1 MMRSPIFGKR
11 SGSEEILQ
19 PVKPLYMAITLFV
32 ALMIN
37 LLPLTGWVLGLRPD
51 FVALALLYWGIH
63 QPRKIGF
70 LPAWLLGLTM
80 DVADGSLFGQHA
92 LAYVVMMFAAIA
104 LHRRVSMFD
113 MRQQILHVLPILVI
127 MQLIVL
133 GVRQAAGG
141 EFPGW
146 WYFLSSI
153 TGALLWPATDL
164 LLKIPLRQR
173 IDPDEA

>member
-1 MMRSPIFGKR
+1 MMRSPMLGKL
-11 SGSEEILQ
+11 SGSEEILL
-19 PVKPLYMAITLFV
+19 PVKPMYIALTLLV
-32 ALMIN
+32 ALMVN

-51 FVALALLYWGIH
+51 FVALVLLYWGIH

-70 LPAWLLGLTM
+70 LPALVLGLAM

-92 LAYVVMMFAAIA
+92 LAYSVMMFAAMA

-113 MRQQILHVLPILVI
+113 MRHQILHVLPMLLI

-133 GVRQAAGG
+133 CVRLASGG

-146 WYFLSSI
+146 WYFLTSI
-153 TGALLWPATDL
+153 TGALLWPVADL
-164 LLKIPLRQR
+164 LLKIPLRPR
-173 IDPDEA
+173 PDSDDT

>member
-1 MMRSPIFGKR
+1 MMRAPMFGKL
-11 SGSEEILQ
+11 SASEEILL
-19 PVKPLYMAITLFV
+19 PVKPVYLMITLFV
-32 ALMIN
+32 ALMAN
-37 LLPLTGWVLGLRPD
+37 LLPLTGWILALRPD
-51 FVALALLYWGIH
+51 FVALILLYWGIY

-70 LPAWLLGLTM
+70 LPAWLLGLAM

-92 LAYVVMMFAAIA
+92 LAYSVLMFAAIA

-113 MRQQILHVLPILVI
+113 MRHQILHVLPILLT

-133 GVRQAAGG
+133 GVRNAAGG

-146 WYFLSSI
+146 WYFLSSLA
-153 TGALLWPATDL
+153 GALLWPATDL

>member
-1 MMRSPIFGKR
+1 MFGKL
-11 SGSEEILQ
+11 SGSEEILL
-19 PVKPLYMAITLFV
+19 PVKPLYMAATLFV
-32 ALMIN
+32 TMLVN
-37 LLPLTGWVLGLRPD
+37 LLPLTGWVLALRPD
-51 FVALALLYWGIH
+51 FVALVLLYWGIY

-70 LPAWLLGLTM
+70 LPAFMLGLAM

-92 LAYVVMMFAAIA
+92 LAYSVMMFAAIA

-113 MRQQILHVLPILVI
+113 MRHQILHVLPILLV

-153 TGALLWPATDL
+153 TGAVLWPVTDL

-173 IDPDEA
+173 TDPDEA